1 MPQCSAYGGR
11 LAKETMEIP
20 DDQVDVHADNS
31 HPDMQQRALHLL
43 SSCADLI
50 ALSSSEHQLLNSYAA
65 MMTAAGG
72 YRFCWIG
79 QALEDDSL
87 TIRPIAQSGG
97 EHYLDGI
104 ETSWSSQS
112 TFGNGPTGEVVRT
125 GQIVECADML
135 TDGRLQAWRQ
145 QILRNGLRSMS
156 CLPLSDTEHTFG
168 VLALYRDSPG
178 ALSAGE
184 VHLLA
189 QLARQL
195 AVALLGL
202 RARADH
208 TDTAS
213 VMLKTATALSS
224 SHGAEFLWRL
234 VVSVTDALGADAGFI
249 ARNLPGESG
258 KLRLLAGVHDGQR
271 AALCDFALA
280 GSPCENMLT
289 QQAWMICDRV
299 ASRYPK
305 APLLTELGAQAYA
318 AARLDDFD
326 GQPLGILYV
335 LFRQPLLRTTVIRS
349 TLQIFAIRAAGEI
362 ERQEADSKLADHV
375 SLLDKAHD
383 AIIVRDIDQRV
394 QFWNAG
400 AQRLYGWSAAE
411 ARGKVLPESLLAP
424 SDIECIQDQLRDS
437 GEWIGTLHQRRKDG
451 SVVLVE
457 GHWSMARDDDNQ
469 PKSLL
474 AIDTDIT
481 ERTANEAE
489 IQHLAFYDSLTG
501 LPNRLLLLDRLQQVQ
516 GSRARGQHSGA
527 LLFIDLDNF
536 KTLNDTLGHD
546 MGDML
551 LQQVARRL
559 SSCVR
564 AEDTVGRLGG
574 DEFVV
579 MLVDLDEGPGSA
591 SSHAAAVSEKILQVL
606 RQPYLIGGCSY
617 HSTASIGVTL
627 FGPDDVVVTDLLKRA
642 DMAMYQAKAAG
653 RDTQRFFAPSMQ
665 IAVSAR
671 ALLESQLR
679 QAAPNHEFVL
689 HFQAQV
695 RGDGKLSGVEA
706 LIRWQHPT
714 RGLLWPVDF
723 IGLAEESG
731 LILPLGRWVLAAGC
745 AQLAQWQSRRE
756 TADLQL
762 AINVSARQFRHS
774 QFVADVMAAITESG
788 VNPRRLKL
796 EMTESVLFDDIEESS
811 ARMSELRKLGIGFS
825 LDDFGTGYSSLSYLK
840 ILPIDQL
847 KIDQSFVR
855 DIQTSEGDAAIAR
868 TIVSLADSFGLE
880 VIAEGVEN
888 DGQRTCLAKL
898 GCHACQGYLF
908 NRPMPAAEFEEL
920 LTQAF
925 PFARVAEA

>member
-1 MPQCSAYGGR
+1 M
-11 LAKETMEIP
+11 ETP
-20 DDQVDVHADNS
+20 GNQVDVHAGDDLQ
-31 HPDMQQRALHLL
+31 PRALQML

-50 ALSSSEHQLLNSYAA
+50 ALASSEHLLLNGFSAL
-65 MMTAAGG
+65 MTAAGG

-97 EHYLDGI
+97 EHYLEGI
-104 ETSWSSQS
+104 ETSWSLQS
-112 TFGNGPTGEVVRT
+112 KFGSGPTGEAVRT
-125 GQIVECADML
+125 GQIVECAEMR
-135 TDGRLQAWRQ
+135 TDERLLAWRDA
-145 QILRNGLRSMS
+145 IIGNGLRSMI
-156 CLPLSDTEHTFG
+156 CLPLSDTGHTFG
-168 VLALYRDSPG
+168 VLALYRDTSGQLPD
-178 ALSAGE
+178 AE
-184 VHLLA
+184 VHLLVR
-189 QLARQL
+189 LTRL
-195 AVALLGL
+195 MAVALLGL
-202 RARADH
+202 RSRADH
-208 TDTAS
+208 SDTAS

-249 ARNLPGESG
+249 ARHLSG
-258 KLRLLAGVHDGQR
+258 DGGRMHLLAGVADGQR
-271 AALCDFALA
+271 VSPFDVVLA
-280 GSPCENMLT
+280 GSPCENLLT
-289 QQAWMICDRV
+289 QRAWMICDRV
-299 ASRYPK
+299 ASRYP
-305 APLLTELGAQAYA
+305 ADALLTELGAQGYA

-326 GQPLGILYV
+326 GQPLGVLYV

-383 AIIVRDIDQRV
+383 AIIVRDTDQRV

-424 SDIECIQDQLRDS
+424 SDIERIQSQLRDS

-457 GHWSMARDDDNQ
+457 GHWSMARDSNKQ

-516 GSRARGQHSGA
+516 GNRLRSQHAGA

-546 MGDML
+546 MGDLL

-564 AEDTVGRLGG
+564 TEDTVGRLGG

-579 MLVDLDEGPGSA
+579 MLVDLDEGPDSA
-591 SSHAAAVSEKILQVL
+591 ASHAAVVSDKILQLL
-606 RQPYLIGGCSY
+606 RQPYQIAGCNY

-627 FGPDDVVVTDLLKRA
+627 FGPDDTVVTDLLKRA

-679 QAAPNHEFVL
+679 MAVSNQEFEL

-706 LIRWQHPT
+706 LIRWKHPT

-731 LILPLGRWVLAAGC
+731 LILPLGRWVLSAGC
-745 AQLAQWQSRRE
+745 VQLARWQAHAD

-762 AINVSARQFRHS
+762 AINVSARQFRHP
-774 QFVADVMAAITESG
+774 QFVADVVAAIAQSG
-788 VNPRRLKL
+788 VDPCHLKL

-811 ARMSELRKLGIGFS
+811 ARMTELRKLGIGFS

-840 ILPIDQL
+840 ILPINQL

-855 DIQTSEGDAAIAR
+855 DIQTSKGDAAIAR

-888 DGQRTCLAKL
+888 AGQRACLATL
-898 GCHACQGYLF
+898 GCHSCQGYLF
-908 NRPMPAAEFEEL
+908 NRPMPAVEFEAL

-925 PFARVAEA
+925 PFARVAAAGAD

>member
-1 MPQCSAYGGR
+1 MHHE
-11 LAKETMEIP
+11 KDTMETP
-20 DDQVDVHADNS
+20 ENQLETHSDES
-31 HPDMQQRALHLL
+31 HPDMQQRMLQML
-43 SSCADLI
+43 SCCAELI
-50 ALSSSEHQLLNSYAA
+50 ARSSSEHQLLNGFSAL
-65 MMTAAGG
+65 MTAAGG

-79 QALEDDSL
+79 QAVEDDSL
-87 TIRPIAQSGG
+87 TIHPIAQSGG
-97 EHYLDGI
+97 EHYLVGI
-104 ETSWSSQS
+104 DSSWSSQS
-112 TFGNGPTGEVVRT
+112 TFGNGPAGEVVRT
-125 GQIVECADML
+125 GQIVECADMRS
-135 TDGRLQAWRQ
+135 DERLRVWREA
-145 QILRNGLRSMS
+145 IIRIGLRSMI
-156 CLPLSDTEHTFG
+156 CLPLSDTVHTFG
-168 VLALYRDSPG
+168 VLALYRDCFG
-178 ALSAGE
+178 ALPTTE
-184 VHLLA
+184 VRLLELLA
-189 QLARQL
+189 SQL

-202 RARADH
+202 RSRADH
-208 TDTAS
+208 SDTAS

-234 VVSVTDALGADAGFI
+234 VASVTDALGADAGFI
-249 ARNLPGESG
+249 ARNLPGEVG
-258 KLRLLAGVHDGQR
+258 RMRLLAGVSDGQR
-271 AALCDFALA
+271 IPLFDFALT
-280 GSPCENMLT
+280 GWPCENILT

-299 ASRYPK
+299 ASRYPQV
-305 APLLTELGAQAYA
+305 ALLTELGAQAYA

-326 GQPLGILYV
+326 GQPLGVIFV
-335 LFRQPLLRTTVIRS
+335 LFGQPLLRTTVIRS

-383 AIIVRDIDQRV
+383 AIIVRDIEQRV

-411 ARGKVLPESLLAP
+411 ARGKALPESLL
-424 SDIECIQDQLRDS
+424 SQVEMERIQSQLRES

-451 SVVLVE
+451 TVVLVE
-457 GHWSMARDDDNQ
+457 GHWSMARDNESQ

-516 GSRARGQHSGA
+516 GSRMRAHHAGA

-546 MGDML
+546 MGDLL

-579 MLVDLDEGPGSA
+579 MLVDLDDRPGA
-591 SSHAAAVSEKILQVL
+591 AANHAAAVSEKILHVL
-606 RQPYLIGGCSY
+606 RQPYLIAGCSY

-627 FGPDDVVVTDLLKRA
+627 FGPEDTVVTDLLKRA

-653 RDTQRFFAPSMQ
+653 RDTQRFFVPSMQ
-665 IAVSAR
+665 VAVSAR

-706 LIRWQHPT
+706 LIRWKHPN
-714 RGLLWPVDF
+714 RGLLWPADF
-723 IGLAEESG
+723 IGLAEETG
-731 LILPLGRWVLAAGC
+731 LILPIGRWVLAAGC
-745 AQLAQWQSRRE
+745 TQLAQWQSRTE

-762 AINVSARQFRHS
+762 AINVSARQFRHP
-774 QFVADVMAAITESG
+774 QFVNDVIVAIAESG
-788 VNPRRLKL
+788 VDPRQLKL

-811 ARMSELRKLGIGFS
+811 ARMRELRKLGVGFS

-840 ILPIDQL
+840 ILPINQL

-855 DIQTSEGDAAIAR
+855 DIQTNKGDEAIAR

-888 DGQRTCLAKL
+888 AGQRACLATL
-898 GCHACQGYLF
+898 GCHSCQGYLF

-920 LTQAF
+920 LTRAF
-925 PFARVAEA
+925 PFAHVAAG

>member
-1 MPQCSAYGGR
+1 
-11 LAKETMEIP
+11 MEIS
-20 DDQVDVHADNS
+20 DDQMATYNDKS
-31 HPDMQQRALHLL
+31 SPDMQQRMLLML

-50 ALSSSEHQLLNSYAA
+50 ARSSSEHQLLDGFSTL
-65 MMTAAGG
+65 MTAAGG

-79 QALEDDSL
+79 QAVEDDSL
-87 TIRPIAQSGG
+87 TIHPIAQSGG

-112 TFGNGPTGEVVRT
+112 SFGNGLTGQVVRT
-125 GQIVECADML
+125 GRMIECADTR
-135 TDGRLQAWRQ
+135 TDERLLAWRQ
-145 QILRNGLRSMS
+145 AIVRFGLTSMI
-156 CLPLSDTEHTFG
+156 CLPLSDLKHTFG
-168 VLALYRDSPG
+168 VLALYRDCCGVLP
-178 ALSAGE
+178 AAE
-184 VHLLA
+184 VHLLE
-189 QLARQL
+189 QLSRQL
-195 AVALLGL
+195 AMALLGL
-202 RARADH
+202 RSRADH
-208 TDTAS
+208 SDTAS

-234 VVSVTDALGADAGFI
+234 VASVTDALGADAGYI
-249 ARNLPGESG
+249 ARNLPGEAG
-258 KLRLLAGVHDGQR
+258 QLRLLAGVQDGQR
-271 AALCDFALA
+271 TALCDFPLA
-280 GSPCENMLT
+280 GSPCERLLT

-299 ASRYPK
+299 ASRYPQ
-305 APLLTELGAQAYA
+305 ASFLNELGAQAYA
-318 AARLDDFD
+318 AARLDDFN
-326 GQPLGILYV
+326 GQPLGIIFV
-335 LFRQPLLRTTVIRS
+335 LFRQPLLRTNVIRS

-383 AIIVRDIDQRV
+383 AIIVRDVEQRV

-400 AQRLYGWSAAE
+400 AQRLYGWSADE
-411 ARGKVLPESLLAP
+411 ARGKALPESLLSL
-424 SDIECIQDQLRDS
+424 SDMERIQYQLRES

-457 GHWSMARDDDNQ
+457 GHWSMARDSLNQ

-489 IQHLAFYDSLTG
+489 IQHLAFYDNLTG

-516 GSRARGQHSGA
+516 GSRMRAHHAGA

-546 MGDML
+546 MGDLL

-579 MLVDLDEGPGSA
+579 MLVDLDDSPGA
-591 SSHAAAVSEKILQVL
+591 AAGHAAAVSEKILHVL
-606 RQPYLIGGCSY
+606 RQPYLIAGCSY

-627 FGPDDVVVTDLLKRA
+627 FGPEDALVTDLLKRA

-653 RDTQRFFAPSMQ
+653 RDTQRFFVPSMQ

-714 RGLLWPVDF
+714 RGLLWPADF
-723 IGLAEESG
+723 IGLAEDSG

-745 AQLAQWQSRRE
+745 SQLAQWQAHPD

-762 AINVSARQFRHS
+762 AINVSARQFRHP
-774 QFVADVMAAITESG
+774 QFINDVIAAISESG
-788 VNPRRLKL
+788 VDPRQLKL

-811 ARMSELRKLGIGFS
+811 ARMRELRKLGVGFS

-840 ILPIDQL
+840 ILPINQL

-855 DIQTSEGDAAIAR
+855 DIQTNKGDAAIAR

-888 DGQRTCLAKL
+888 AGQRACLATL
-898 GCHACQGYLF
+898 GCHSCQGYLF
-908 NRPMPAAEFEEL
+908 NRPMPADEFEQL
-920 LTQAF
+920 LRQAF
-925 PFARVAEA
+925 PFASVAKA